1 MFVLLLHLY
10 RCRWLIDCSGRCS
23 HYIDLVIEPNS
34 RSWSTTFWAMVG
46 SFERVIPFS
55 LQVHPT
61 RWNDSVNQP
70 DSPAASFGSFGWV
83 EWSKPRKS
91 KFFFLD
97 WNAANAVCA
106 INSQSLFDTAF
117 SGSVWCIRRE
127 LWIVSI
133 IASVDSNRSDWYRNW
148 NTERRLDFVVCSVCS
163 FFYVRLMS
171 CRYKQI
177 RSGET
182 QKGRGT
188 GLGLSLSLYIV
199 CLHQGIIR
207 VITES
212 QVGST
217 FEIYLPLLKTEGDTI
232 PTEQD
237 AVPKVIEEKIETI
250 AVVDDQLS
258 IRQLVQSC
266 LKRLGYTVCFSFHSN
281 WCYL

>member
-1 MFVLLLHLY
+1 
-10 RCRWLIDCSGRCS
+10 
-23 HYIDLVIEPNS
+23 
-34 RSWSTTFWAMVG
+34 
-46 SFERVIPFS
+46 
-55 LQVHPT
+55 
-61 RWNDSVNQP
+61 
-70 DSPAASFGSFGWV
+70 
-83 EWSKPRKS
+83 
-91 KFFFLD
+91 
-97 WNAANAVCA
+97 
-106 INSQSLFDTAF
+106 
-117 SGSVWCIRRE
+117 
-127 LWIVSI
+127 
-133 IASVDSNRSDWYRNW
+133 
-148 NTERRLDFVVCSVCS
+148 
-163 FFYVRLMS
+163 MS

-217 FEIYLPLLKTEGDTI
+217 FEIYLPLLKTGGDTI

-258 IRQLVQSC
+258 IRQLVKSC
-266 LKRLGYTVCFSFHSN
+266 LKRLGYTVCFSVHSN
-281 WCYL
+281 